1 MDGRVY
7 GSTSLGSSI
16 TVRSLTHK
24 PKRLV
29 RRSPVVE
36 TLVEQAKRLSVK
48 RLIDSPHNSRIFLVS
63 PPIIIP
69 VTTHQPMTESA
80 RSTRVT
86 RLLRAVCGMLME

>member
-48 RLIDSPHNSRIFLVS
+48 RLIDSPHNSRIFWVS

-69 VTTHQPMTESA
+69 VTASTDDESA
-80 RSTRVT
+80 RSTRVAWV
-86 RLLRAVCGMLME
+86 LLAMCGMLME